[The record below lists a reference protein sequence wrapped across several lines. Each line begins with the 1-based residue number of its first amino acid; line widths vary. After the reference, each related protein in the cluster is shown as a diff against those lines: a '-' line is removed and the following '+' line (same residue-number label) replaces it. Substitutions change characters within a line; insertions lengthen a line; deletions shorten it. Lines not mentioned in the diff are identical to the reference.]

1 MGEANRR
8 RKAMEEG
15 TISKVLETCPVCKK
29 EFTVDS
35 GEKMLVTQYMVA
47 MGQHGNQI
55 QMAPSLPKVACTNC
69 GVEFFGTKALEELRK
84 KAKGERSN
92 IITLGPG
99 ARVN

>member
-1 MGEANRR
+1 
-8 RKAMEEG
+8 MEEG

-29 EFTVDS
+29 EFTADS
-35 GEKMLVTQYMVA
+35 GEKMLSTHYMVA
-47 MGQHGNQI
+47 TQQGRQI
-55 QMAPSLPKVACTNC
+55 QMVPSLPKVACTNC
-69 GVEFFGTKALEELRK
+69 GVEFFGTKALEELQK